1 MKLTRGIA
9 ALASVVLLASCSE
22 DLVLE
27 GERLDL
33 RAPFGEAAP
42 VAENRVVPISL
53 SATVNHADWTHR
65 RGTNTHVIAHP
76 ALGTNL
82 QRVWSARIGAGDD
95 NRHRITADPVAAG
108 GRIFTLDSRAT
119 VAATTTAGGTAW
131 SVDLTPSFARRDNA
145 SGGGLALGAGKLF
158 VATAFGELVALDPGT
173 GRELW
178 RQRFDAPLPGAPTVA
193 GNTVFVVAADSSAWA
208 IDTENG
214 RVRWQL
220 AGTPSA
226 LGMTGGAG
234 PAVTDRLVILPY
246 PSGEIV
252 GATRDTGTR
261 TWVGRV
267 AGSRPGQAYASIRDI
282 TGDPVVLGGTVYAA
296 TPSGRL
302 AAFDAATG
310 EARWSAREGALSP
323 VWPAGGSLFL
333 MSDLGELV
341 RLDARD
347 GSRIWGVQLPHH
359 TRDRERRRAE
369 IYAHYGPVLAG
380 GRLIV
385 ASNDGVLRSFD
396 PASGSLISEVEIPR
410 GATTNPI
417 VVNGTLYV
425 VATDGQLHAF
435 R

>member
-9 ALASVVLLASCSE
+9 ALASVVLLASCSDE
-22 DLVLE
+22 LILE

-33 RAPFGEAAP
+33 RAPFGEATP

-53 SATVNHADWTHR
+53 SAPVNHSDWTHR

-76 ALGTNL
+76 ALGANL
-82 QRVWSARIGAGDD
+82 QRVWSARVGAGDAK
-95 NRHRITADPVAAG
+95 RHRVTADPVAAG

-119 VAATTTAGGTAW
+119 VTATTTAGSQAW

-145 SGGGLALGAGKLF
+145 SGGGLALGTGKLF
-158 VATAFGELVALDPGT
+158 VTTAFGELVALDPAT
-173 GRELW
+173 GAEFW
-178 RQRFDAPLPGAPTVA
+178 RQRVDAPLSGAPTVV
-193 GNTVFVVAADSSAWA
+193 GNTVYVVAADSSGWA

-220 AGTPSA
+220 AGTPAA

-234 PAVTDRLVILPY
+234 PAVSGDLVILPY

-267 AGSRPGQAYASIRDI
+267 AGSRPGQAYNSIRDI
-282 TGDPVVLGGTVYAA
+282 TGDPVILGGTVYAA

-310 EARWSAREGALSP
+310 VARWSAREGALSP

-333 MSDLGELV
+333 VSDLGELV
-341 RLDARD
+341 RLDASD

-369 IYAHYGPVLAG
+369 IYAHYGPILAG

-385 ASNDGVLRSFD
+385 ASSDELLRSFD
-396 PASGSLISEVEIPR
+396 PASGNLISEVEIPR

-417 VVNGTLYV
+417 VVDGTLYV
-425 VATDGQLHAF
+425 VSTDGQLHAF